1 MKKLKLTLLVASLFI
16 VGCKTQKPIYI
27 TEYQTQTITEILKD
41 TIIDVQIK
49 EMYIENK
56 TKDTLSELST
66 SNAFS
71 RALWSNGILFHS
83 LEQKGV
89 QPTKIVYKDRIV
101 VDSIYKSVLEIKEV
115 EKKLGWWQNMFIWIG
130 RTLFWALIIG
140 FAGFIFWIFIKK

>member
-1 MKKLKLTLLVASLFI
+1 MKKYIIIAIVFLVF
-16 VGCKTQKPIYI
+16 GCKTQKPIYI

-66 SNAFS
+66 NNAFS

-89 QPTKIVYKDRIV
+89 QPTRIAYKDRIV

-115 EKKLGWWQNMFIWIG
+115 EKKLNWWDNMFIWIG

-140 FAGFIFWIFIKK
+140 IVGFIFWILRNK

>member
-1 MKKLKLTLLVASLFI
+1 MKKYIIIAIVFLVF
-16 VGCKTQKPIYI
+16 GCKTQKPIYI

-66 SNAFS
+66 KNAFS

-89 QPTKIVYKDRIV
+89 QPTKIVYKDRII

-115 EKKLGWWQNMFIWIG
+115 EKKLGWWDNMFIWIG

-140 FAGFIFWIFIKK
+140 FVGFIVWIFRKK

>member
-1 MKKLKLTLLVASLFI
+1 MKKYIIIAIAIVFLVF
-16 VGCKTQKPIYI
+16 GCKTQKPIYI
-27 TEYQTQTITEILKD
+27 TEYKTQTITEILKD

-66 SNAFS
+66 NNAFS

-115 EKKLGWWQNMFIWIG
+115 EKKLGWWDNMFIWVG
-130 RTLFWALIIG
+130 RTLFWGLIIG
-140 FAGFIFWIFIKK
+140 FVGFIVWIFRNK

>member
-130 RTLFWALIIG
+130 RTLFWGLIIG
-140 FAGFIFWIFIKK
+140 FVGFIFWILRNK

>member
-1 MKKLKLTLLVASLFI
+1 MKKYIIIAIVFLVF
-16 VGCKTQKPIYI
+16 GCKTQKPIYI

-66 SNAFS
+66 KNAFS

-115 EKKLGWWQNMFIWIG
+115 EKKLGWWDNMFIWIG

-140 FAGFIFWIFIKK
+140 FVGFIFWIFIKK

>member
-1 MKKLKLTLLVASLFI
+1 MKKNIIIAIVFLV

-27 TEYQTQTITEILKD
+27 TEYQTKTIKEVVKD
-41 TIIDVQIK
+41 TVIDIQIK

-66 SNAFS
+66 NNAFS

-89 QPTKIVYKDRIV
+89 QPTKIVYKDRII

-115 EKKLGWWQNMFIWIG
+115 EKKLGWWDNMFIWIG

-140 FAGFIFWIFIKK
+140 FVGFIVWIFRKK

>member
-1 MKKLKLTLLVASLFI
+1 MKKYIIIAIVFLVF
-16 VGCKTQKPIYI
+16 GCKTQKPIYI

-56 TKDTLSELST
+56 TKDTLSILST
-66 SNAFS
+66 KNAFS

-89 QPTKIVYKDRIV
+89 QPTKIAYKDRIV

-115 EKKLGWWQNMFIWIG
+115 EKKLGWWDNMFIWVG

-140 FAGFIFWIFIKK
+140 FVGFIFWIFRNK

>member
-1 MKKLKLTLLVASLFI
+1 MKKYIIIAI
-16 VGCKTQKPIYI
+16 VFLIFGCKTQKPIYI
-27 TEYQTQTITEILKD
+27 TEYQTKTITEILKD

-66 SNAFS
+66 NNAFS

-89 QPTKIVYKDRIV
+89 QPTKITYKDRIV
-101 VDSIYKSVLEIKEV
+101 VDSIYKGVLEIKEV
-115 EKKLGWWQNMFIWIG
+115 EKKLGWWDNMFIWIG

-140 FAGFIFWIFIKK
+140 FVGFIVWIFRKK

>member
-1 MKKLKLTLLVASLFI
+1 MFRL
-16 VGCKTQKPIYI
+16 
-27 TEYQTQTITEILKD
+27 
-41 TIIDVQIK
+41 K

-66 SNAFS
+66 NNAFS

-115 EKKLGWWQNMFIWIG
+115 EKKLNWWQKTLIFIGKIG
-130 RTLFWALIIG
+130 LIGIG
-140 FAGFIFWIFIKK
+140 FIIIYFVIRR

>member
-1 MKKLKLTLLVASLFI
+1 MKKYIIIAVIF
-16 VGCKTQKPIYI
+16 VVFGCKTQKPIYI

-66 SNAFS
+66 NNAFS

-115 EKKLGWWQNMFIWIG
+115 EKKLGWWDNMFIWVG

-140 FAGFIFWIFIKK
+140 FVVFIFWIFRNK

>member
-27 TEYQTQTITEILKD
+27 TEYQTKTIKEVVKD
-41 TIIDVQIK
+41 TVIDIQIK

-66 SNAFS
+66 NNAFS

-89 QPTKIVYKDRIV
+89 QPTKIAYKDRII

-115 EKKLGWWQNMFIWIG
+115 EKKLNWWQKTLILIG
-130 RTLFWALIIG
+130 KIGLIGIG
-140 FAGFIFWIFIKK
+140 FIIIYFVIRR

>member
-1 MKKLKLTLLVASLFI
+1 MKKYIIIAIVFLVF
-16 VGCKTQKPIYI
+16 GCKTQKPIYI

-49 EMYIENK
+49 EMHIENK

-66 SNAFS
+66 NNAFS

-101 VDSIYKSVLEIKEV
+101 VDSISKSVLEIKEV
-115 EKKLGWWQNMFIWIG
+115 EKKLNWWQNMFIWIG
-130 RTLFWALIIG
+130 RTLFLALIIG
-140 FAGFIFWIFIKK
+140 FVGFIFWIFKNK

>member
-27 TEYQTQTITEILKD
+27 TEYQTKTIKEVVKD
-41 TIIDVQIK
+41 TVIDIQIK

-66 SNAFS
+66 NNAFS

-83 LEQKGV
+83 LEQNGV
-89 QPTKIVYKDRIV
+89 QPTKIAYKDRII

-115 EKKLGWWQNMFIWIG
+115 EKKLSWLQKTLILIG
-130 RTLFWALIIG
+130 KIGLIGIG
-140 FAGFIFWIFIKK
+140 FIIIYFVIRR

>member
-1 MKKLKLTLLVASLFI
+1 MKKYIIIAIVFLVF
-16 VGCKTQKPIYI
+16 GCKTQKPIYI

-66 SNAFS
+66 KNAFS

-83 LEQKGV
+83 LEQKGI
-89 QPTKIVYKDRIV
+89 QPTKIACKDRIV
-101 VDSIYKSVLEIKEV
+101 VDSIYNSVLEIKEV
-115 EKKLGWWQNMFIWIG
+115 EKKLGWWDNMFIWIG
-130 RTLFWALIIG
+130 RTLFFVLIIG
-140 FAGFIFWIFIKK
+140 FAGFIFWIFKNK

>member
-66 SNAFS
+66 KNAFS

-89 QPTKIVYKDRIV
+89 QPTKITYKDILRIDTILQV
-101 VDSIYKSVLEIKEV
+101 KNIEV
-115 EKKLGWWQNMFIWIG
+115 EKKLGWWDNMFIWIG

-140 FAGFIFWIFIKK
+140 FVGFIFWIFRNK

>member
-1 MKKLKLTLLVASLFI
+1 MKKYVVIAIIFLV

-27 TEYQTQTITEILKD
+27 TEYQTKTIKEVVKD
-41 TIIDVQIK
+41 TVIDIQIK

-66 SNAFS
+66 NNAFS

-89 QPTKIVYKDRIV
+89 QPTKITYKDIFRTDTI
-101 VDSIYKSVLEIKEV
+101 IQIKNTEV
-115 EKKLGWWQNMFIWIG
+115 EKKLGWWDNMFIWIG

-140 FAGFIFWIFIKK
+140 FVGFIFWIFRNK

>member
-27 TEYQTQTITEILKD
+27 TEYQTKTIKEVVKD
-41 TIIDVQIK
+41 TVIDIQIK

-56 TKDTLSELST
+56 TKDTLSILST
-66 SNAFS
+66 NNAFS

-89 QPTKIVYKDRIV
+89 QPTKITYKDILRIDTILQV
-101 VDSIYKSVLEIKEV
+101 KNIEV
-115 EKKLGWWQNMFIWIG
+115 EKKLGWWDNMFIWIG

-140 FAGFIFWIFIKK
+140 FVGFIFWIFRNK

>member
-1 MKKLKLTLLVASLFI
+1 MKKYVIIAIVFLVF
-16 VGCKTQKPIYI
+16 GCKTQKPIYI

-66 SNAFS
+66 NNAFS

-115 EKKLGWWQNMFIWIG
+115 EKKLGWWDNMFIWIG
-130 RTLFWALIIG
+130 RILFWGLIIG
-140 FAGFIFWIFIKK
+140 FVGFIFWIFIKK

>member
-1 MKKLKLTLLVASLFI
+1 MKKYIIIAIVFLVF
-16 VGCKTQKPIYI
+16 GCKTQKPIYI

-66 SNAFS
+66 KNAFS

-83 LEQKGV
+83 LEQNGI
-89 QPTKIVYKDRIV
+89 QPTRIVYKDRIV

-115 EKKLGWWQNMFIWIG
+115 EKKLGWWDNMFIWIG

-140 FAGFIFWIFIKK
+140 IVGFIFWIFKNK

>member
-1 MKKLKLTLLVASLFI
+1 MKKYVIIAVIFLAF
-16 VGCKTQKPIYI
+16 GCKTQKPIYI
-27 TEYQTQTITEILKD
+27 TEYKTQTITEILKD

-66 SNAFS
+66 KNAFS

-89 QPTKIVYKDRIV
+89 QPTKIVYKDRII

-115 EKKLGWWQNMFIWIG
+115 EKKLNWWQKTLIFIGKIG
-130 RTLFWALIIG
+130 LVGIG
-140 FAGFIFWIFIKK
+140 FIIIYFIIRR

>member
-1 MKKLKLTLLVASLFI
+1 MKKYIIIAIVFLVF
-16 VGCKTQKPIYI
+16 GCKTQKPIYI

-66 SNAFS
+66 KNAFS

-83 LEQKGV
+83 LEQNGI
-89 QPTKIVYKDRIV
+89 QPTKIAYKDRIV
-101 VDSIYKSVLEIKEV
+101 VDSIYNSVLEIKEV
-115 EKKLGWWQNMFIWIG
+115 EKKLGWWDNMFIWIG
-130 RTLFWALIIG
+130 RTLFFGLIIG
-140 FAGFIFWIFIKK
+140 FAGFIFWIFKNK

>member
-1 MKKLKLTLLVASLFI
+1 MKKYIIIAIAIVFI

-41 TIIDVQIK
+41 TIIDVQTK

-56 TKDTLSELST
+56 IKDTLSELST
-66 SNAFS
+66 NNAFS

-89 QPTKIVYKDRIV
+89 QPTKIVYKDKIV

-115 EKKLGWWQNMFIWIG
+115 EKKLGWWDNMFIWIG
-130 RTLFWALIIG
+130 RTLFCVLIIG
-140 FAGFIFWIFIKK
+140 FVGFIFWIFRKK

>member
-1 MKKLKLTLLVASLFI
+1 MKKYIIIAIVFLVF
-16 VGCKTQKPIYI
+16 GCKTQKPIYI

-66 SNAFS
+66 KNAFS
-71 RALWSNGILFHS
+71 RALWSNGVLFHS

-115 EKKLGWWQNMFIWIG
+115 EKKLGWWDNMFIWIG

-140 FAGFIFWIFIKK
+140 IVGFIFWIFRNK

>member
-1 MKKLKLTLLVASLFI
+1 MKKYVLIAIVFLVF
-16 VGCKTQKPIYI
+16 GCKTQKPIYI

-66 SNAFS
+66 NNAFS

-115 EKKLGWWQNMFIWIG
+115 EKKLGWWDNMFIWIG

-140 FAGFIFWIFIKK
+140 FVGFIVWIFRNK